1 MKKTLIFKFFF
12 LLCFCFS
19 LPSLAEIVYA
29 KASFMHGEEISTK
42 DGCEFAQ
49 KKAELNALQKGLN
62 VTISSEETEKC
73 SQIDGTSNCEQNQF
87 FLKTFNGIL
96 TQVKELSKKKR
107 TETLDSGD
115 IAYICEIEIKAN
127 TEPIKQ
133 IKDPDFDF
141 NVKLNESNFKP
152 GDNLTMEIGFTKAM
166 YLTIFQ
172 FLPYEKEGNQVS
184 KLFPN
189 VREEN
194 NFIED
199 KKIILPYN
207 AKYEVY
213 FPENVNKK
221 NIDEYL
227 FFITSDENISWL
239 DEYNNINELISQ
251 FIDYKKGVKMEYKQY
266 TIYK

>member
-12 LLCFCFS
+12 LLFFCFS
-19 LPSLAEIVYA
+19 LPSLAKIIQA

-42 DGCEFAQ
+42 DGCEFAL

-73 SQIDGTSNCEQNQF
+73 SQIDGKSNCEQNQF

-96 TQVKELSKKKR
+96 TEINELSKKKR

-115 IAYICEIEIKAN
+115 IAYICEIEIKTN
-127 TEPIKQ
+127 VEQIKQ
-133 IKDPDFDF
+133 IKDPNFNF
-141 NVKLNESNFKP
+141 NVKLNEHNFKS
-152 GDNLTMEIGFTKAM
+152 GDKLTMEIGFTIPM

-172 FLPYEKEGNQVS
+172 FLPYEKEGYQVS

-189 VREEN
+189 EREEDN
-194 NFIED
+194 YIKS
-199 KKIILPYN
+199 KKITLPFN
-207 AKYEVY
+207 AKYEIY
-213 FPENVNKK
+213 FPEQITNENV
-221 NIDEYL
+221 DEYL
-227 FFITSDENISWL
+227 FFITSDEKINWL
-239 DEYNNINELISQ
+239 DEYNNINELKSSYINST
-251 FIDYKKGVKMEYKQY
+251 KRVKTKYKQY

>member
-1 MKKTLIFKFFF
+1 MKKTLIFQFFF

-96 TQVKELSKKKR
+96 TETNELSKKKR

-115 IAYICEIEIKAN
+115 IAYICEIEIKTN
-127 TEPIKQ
+127 VEPIKQ
-133 IKDPDFDF
+133 IIDPNFNF
-141 NVKLNESNFKP
+141 NVKLNENNFKS
-152 GDNLTMEIGFTKAM
+152 GDKLTMEIGFTIPM

-194 NFIED
+194 NFIKDE
-199 KKIILPYN
+199 KIILPYN
-207 AKYEVY
+207 AKYEIY

-227 FFITSDENISWL
+227 FFITSDEKIRWL
-239 DEYNNINELISQ
+239 DEYNNINELKSSYINST
-251 FIDYKKGVKMEYKQY
+251 KRVKTKYKQY
-266 TIYK
+266 TVYK

>member
-73 SQIDGTSNCEQNQF
+73 SQIDGKSNCEQNQF

-96 TQVKELSKKKR
+96 TETSQLSKKKR

-115 IAYICEIEIKAN
+115 IAYICEIEIKTN
-127 TEPIKQ
+127 VEPIKQ
-133 IKDPDFDF
+133 IKDPNFNF
-141 NVKLNESNFKP
+141 NVELNEHNFKS
-152 GDNLTMEIGFTKAM
+152 GDKLTMEIGFTIPM

-189 VREEN
+189 EREEN
-194 NFIED
+194 NFIKDE
-199 KKIILPYN
+199 KIILPYN

-227 FFITSDENISWL
+227 FFITSDENIRWL
-239 DEYNNINELISQ
+239 DEYNNINELKSSYINST
-251 FIDYKKGVKMEYKQY
+251 KRVKTKYKQY
-266 TIYK
+266 TVYK